1 MKKYKGDLI
10 FYMKSTFNNMIK
22 LCLCISLISGFFM
35 QKTVHADELNLFSDK
50 AISILADNGEVIYS
64 KNSNKVDFPASTTKI
79 MTAMVMMDHLNE
91 NDKIKMTKRSIQE
104 EKSNSQILFSTG
116 EVLDRN
122 TALTTMMIL
131 SANDLAYAIGERV
144 GGSMDNFVKMM
155 NEKAKKIGAYHTN
168 FMNPNGLPNTNHYTT
183 AHDLALITKEA
194 LKYPLIIKAMGT
206 KDAHINTSKQKNVYI
221 FNRGK
226 MFENP
231 YFYAGK
237 TGYTDSAR
245 NTLIE
250 IDKKDG
256 QMIINIL
263 LRSSKPQYLQDIKL
277 MDSYAFSRIHKKT
290 LIKKA
295 DWQKKVTL
303 SKNLIQTKI
312 SKDLAF
318 LTALGTNTNYDIKL
332 KPSSTIGEKYKE
344 NGISKNQ
351 KLGEVEVWANNE
363 KVLST
368 DLLAAKSYNR
378 PTLLSLNT
386 FLIAGSIILLLVV
399 IFYITRPKRKREY
412 M

>member
-1 MKKYKGDLI
+1 
-10 FYMKSTFNNMIK
+10 MKSTFNNIMK
-22 LCLCISLISGFFM
+22 LCLSISLISSFFI
-35 QKTVHADELNLFSDK
+35 QKTVHADEINLFSDK
-50 AISILADNGEVIYS
+50 AISILADSGEVIYS
-64 KNSNKVDFPASTTKI
+64 KNANKVDFPASTTKI
-79 MTAMVMMDHLNE
+79 MTAMVMMDYLKE
-91 NDKIKMTKRSIQE
+91 NDKIQMTNRSIQE
-104 EKSNSQILFSTG
+104 EKSNSQILFTEG

-122 TALTTMMIL
+122 TALKTMMIL

-144 GGSMDNFVKMM
+144 GGNMDKFVKMM
-155 NEKAKKIGAYHTN
+155 NEKAKKIGANHTN
-168 FMNPNGLPNTNHYTT
+168 FMNPNGLHNVNHYTT

-206 KDAHINTSKQKNVYI
+206 KDARISTSKQKNVYI

-226 MFENP
+226 MFKNP

-277 MDSYAFSRIHKKT
+277 LDSYSFSRIHKKT
-290 LIKKA
+290 LIKQG
-295 DWQKKVTL
+295 DWQRELKIRN
-303 SKNLIQTKI
+303 NLIQTKI
-312 SKDLAF
+312 SNDLSF
-318 LTALGTNTNYDIKL
+318 LTALGSNVNYDIKI
-332 KPSSTIGEKYKE
+332 KPLNAVAKSYKE

-351 KLGEVEVWANNE
+351 KLGTVEVWTNNE
-363 KVLST
+363 ELFST
-368 DLLAAKSYNR
+368 ALLAAKSYDR
-378 PTLLSLNT
+378 PTILSMNT
-386 FLIAGSIILLLVV
+386 FIIAGSVILLLVL
-399 IFYITRPKRKREY
+399 IYFITKPKRKREY

>member
-1 MKKYKGDLI
+1 
-10 FYMKSTFNNMIK
+10 MKSTFNNIMK
-22 LCLCISLISGFFM
+22 LCLSISLISSFFI
-35 QKTVHADELNLFSDK
+35 QKTVHADEINLFSDK
-50 AISILADNGEVIYS
+50 AISILADSGEVIYS
-64 KNSNKVDFPASTTKI
+64 KNANKVDFPASTTKI
-79 MTAMVMMDHLNE
+79 MTAMVMMDHLKE
-91 NDKIKMTKRSIQE
+91 NDKIQMTKRSIQE
-104 EKSNSQILFSTG
+104 EKSNSQILFTEG

-122 TALTTMMIL
+122 TALKTMMIL

-144 GGSMDNFVKMM
+144 GGNMDNFVRMM
-155 NEKAKKIGAYHTN
+155 NEKAKKIGANHTN
-168 FMNPNGLPNTNHYTT
+168 FMNPNGLHNVNHYTT

-206 KDAHINTSKQKNVYI
+206 KDARISTSKQKNVYI

-226 MFENP
+226 MFKNP

-277 MDSYAFSRIHKKT
+277 LDSYAFSRIHKKT
-290 LIKKA
+290 LIKQG
-295 DWQKKVTL
+295 DWQRELKIRN
-303 SKNLIQTKI
+303 NLIQTKI
-312 SKDLAF
+312 PNDLSF
-318 LTALGTNTNYDIKL
+318 LTALGSNVNYDIKI
-332 KPSSTIGEKYKE
+332 KPLNVIDKSYKE

-351 KLGEVEVWANNE
+351 KLGTVEVWTNNE
-363 KVLST
+363 ELFST
-368 DLLAAKSYNR
+368 ALLAAKSYDR
-378 PTLLSLNT
+378 PTIVSMNT
-386 FLIAGSIILLLVV
+386 FIIAGSVILLLVL
-399 IFYITRPKRKREY
+399 IYFITKPKRKREY

>member
-1 MKKYKGDLI
+1 
-10 FYMKSTFNNMIK
+10 MKSTFTNIIK
-22 LCLCISLISGFFM
+22 FCLCFSLISSFFI
-35 QKTVHADELNLFSDK
+35 QKTVHADEINLFSDK
-50 AISILADNGEVIYS
+50 AISILADSGEVIYS
-64 KNSNKVDFPASTTKI
+64 KNANKVDFPASTTKI
-79 MTAMVMMDHLNE
+79 MTAMVMMDHLKE
-91 NDKIKMTKRSIQE
+91 NDKIQMTKRSIQE
-104 EKSNSQILFSTG
+104 EKSNSQILFSEG

-122 TALTTMMIL
+122 TALKTMMIL

-144 GGSMDNFVKMM
+144 GGNMDNFVKMM
-155 NEKAKKIGAYHTN
+155 NEKAKMIGAYHTN
-168 FMNPNGLPNTNHYTT
+168 FMNPNGLHNVNHYTT

-206 KDAHINTSKQKNVYI
+206 KDARISTSKQKNVYI

-226 MFENP
+226 MFKNP

-277 MDSYAFSRIHKKT
+277 LDSYAFSRIHKKT
-290 LIKKA
+290 LIKQS
-295 DWQKKVTL
+295 DWQRELKIR
-303 SKNLIQTKI
+303 NDLIQTKI
-312 SKDLAF
+312 PNDLSF
-318 LTALGTNTNYDIKL
+318 LTALGTNTNYDIKI
-332 KPSSTIGEKYKE
+332 KPLSAIDKSYKE

-351 KLGEVEVWANNE
+351 KLGTVEVWTNNE
-363 KVLST
+363 ELFST
-368 DLLAAKSYNR
+368 ALLAAKSYDR
-378 PTLLSLNT
+378 PTIVSMNT
-386 FLIAGSIILLLVV
+386 FIIAGSVILLLVL
-399 IFYITRPKRKREY
+399 IYFITKPKRKREY

>member
-1 MKKYKGDLI
+1 
-10 FYMKSTFNNMIK
+10 MKSTFNNIMK
-22 LCLCISLISGFFM
+22 LCLSISLISSFFI
-35 QKTVHADELNLFSDK
+35 QKTVHADEINLFSDK
-50 AISILADNGEVIYS
+50 AISILADSGEVIYS
-64 KNSNKVDFPASTTKI
+64 KNANKVDFPASTTKI
-79 MTAMVMMDHLNE
+79 MTAMVMMDHLKE
-91 NDKIKMTKRSIQE
+91 NDKIQMTKRSIQE
-104 EKSNSQILFSTG
+104 EKSNSQILFTEG

-122 TALTTMMIL
+122 TALKTMMIL

-144 GGSMDNFVKMM
+144 GGNMDNFVRMM
-155 NEKAKKIGAYHTN
+155 NEKAKKIGANHTN
-168 FMNPNGLPNTNHYTT
+168 FMNPNGLHNVNHYTT

-206 KDAHINTSKQKNVYI
+206 KDARISTSKQKNVYI

-226 MFENP
+226 MFKNP

-277 MDSYAFSRIHKKT
+277 LDSYAFSRIHKKT
-290 LIKKA
+290 LIKQG
-295 DWQKKVTL
+295 DWQRELKIRN
-303 SKNLIQTKI
+303 NLIQTKI
-312 SKDLAF
+312 PNDLSF
-318 LTALGTNTNYDIKL
+318 LTALGSNVNYDIKI
-332 KPSSTIGEKYKE
+332 KPLNAIDKSYKE

-351 KLGEVEVWANNE
+351 KLGTVEVWTNNE
-363 KVLST
+363 ELFST
-368 DLLAAKSYNR
+368 ALLAAKSYDR
-378 PTLLSLNT
+378 PTIVSMNT
-386 FLIAGSIILLLVV
+386 FIIAGSVILLLVL
-399 IFYITRPKRKREY
+399 IYFITKPKRKREY

>member
-1 MKKYKGDLI
+1 
-10 FYMKSTFNNMIK
+10 MKSTFNNIIK
-22 LCLCISLISGFFM
+22 LCLCISLISSFFI
-35 QKTVHADELNLFSDK
+35 QKTVHAEQIKLFSDK
-50 AISILADNGEVIYS
+50 AISILADSGEVIYS
-64 KNSNKVDFPASTTKI
+64 KNAEKVDFPASTTKI
-79 MTAMVMMDHLNE
+79 MTAMVMMDHLKE
-91 NDKIKMTKRSIQE
+91 NDKIQMTKRSIQE
-104 EKSNSQILFSTG
+104 EKSNSQILFSVG

-122 TALTTMMIL
+122 TALKTMMIL

-144 GGSMDNFVKMM
+144 GGNMDNFVKMM
-155 NEKAKKIGAYHTN
+155 NEKAKKIGANHTN
-168 FMNPNGLPNTNHYTT
+168 FMNPNGLHNVNHYTT

-206 KDAHINTSKQKNVYI
+206 KDARINTSKQKNVFI

-226 MFENP
+226 MFKNP

-277 MDSYAFSRIHKKT
+277 LDSYAFSRIHKKT
-290 LIKKA
+290 LIKQN
-295 DWQKKVTL
+295 DWQKELKIRDD
-303 SKNLIQTKI
+303 LIQTKI
-312 SKDLAF
+312 SNDLSF
-318 LTALGTNTNYDIKL
+318 LTALGANTNYDIKL
-332 KPSSTIGEKYKE
+332 KPLNAMDKSYKE

-351 KLGEVEVWANNE
+351 KIGTVEVWANNE
-363 KVLST
+363 KLFSSE
-368 DLLAAKSYNR
+368 LLAAISYDR
-378 PTLLSLNT
+378 PTILSINT
-386 FLIAGSIILLLVV
+386 FIIAGSVILLLVL
-399 IFYITRPKRKREY
+399 IFFITKPKRKREY

>member
-1 MKKYKGDLI
+1 
-10 FYMKSTFNNMIK
+10 MKSTFNNMMK
-22 LCLCISLISGFFM
+22 LCLSISLISSFFI
-35 QKTVHADELNLFSDK
+35 QKTVHADEISLFSDK
-50 AISILADNGEVIYS
+50 AISILADSGEVIYS
-64 KNSNKVDFPASTTKI
+64 KNANKVDFPASTTKI
-79 MTAMVMMDHLNE
+79 MTAMVMMDHLKE
-91 NDKIKMTKRSIQE
+91 NDKIQMTKRSIQE
-104 EKSNSQILFSTG
+104 EKSNSQILFSQG

-122 TALTTMMIL
+122 TAVKTMMIL

-144 GGSMDNFVKMM
+144 GGNMDNFVKMM
-155 NEKAKKIGAYHTN
+155 NEKAKKIGANHTN
-168 FMNPNGLPNTNHYTT
+168 FMNPNGLHNVNHYTT

-206 KDAHINTSKQKNVYI
+206 KDARISTSKQKNVYI

-226 MFENP
+226 MFKNP

-277 MDSYAFSRIHKKT
+277 LDSYAFSRIHKKT
-290 LIKKA
+290 LIKQG
-295 DWQKKVTL
+295 DWQRELKIRKD
-303 SKNLIQTKI
+303 LIQTKI
-312 SKDLAF
+312 PNDLSF
-318 LTALGTNTNYDIKL
+318 LTALGSNANYDIKI
-332 KPSSTIGEKYKE
+332 KPLNAIDKSYKE

-351 KLGEVEVWANNE
+351 KLGRVEVWTNSE
-363 KVLST
+363 ELFST
-368 DLLAAKSYNR
+368 ELLAAKSYDR
-378 PTLLSLNT
+378 PTILSMNT
-386 FLIAGSIILLLVV
+386 FIIAGSVILLLVL
-399 IFYITRPKRKREY
+399 IYFITKPKRKREY

>member
-1 MKKYKGDLI
+1 
-10 FYMKSTFNNMIK
+10 MKSTFNNIIK
-22 LCLCISLISGFFM
+22 LCLCISLISSFFI
-35 QKTVHADELNLFSDK
+35 QKTVHADEIKLFSDK
-50 AISILADNGEVIYS
+50 AISILADSGEVIYS
-64 KNSNKVDFPASTTKI
+64 KNANKVDFPASTTKI
-79 MTAMVMMDHLNE
+79 MTAMVMMDHLKE
-91 NDKIKMTKRSIQE
+91 NDKIQMTKRSIQE
-104 EKSNSQILFSTG
+104 EKSNSQILFSEG

-122 TALTTMMIL
+122 TALKTMMIL

-144 GGSMDNFVKMM
+144 GGNMDNFVKMM
-155 NEKAKKIGAYHTN
+155 NQKAKKIGANHTN
-168 FMNPNGLPNTNHYTT
+168 FINPNGLHNVNHYTT

-226 MFENP
+226 MFKNP
-231 YFYAGK
+231 YFFAGK

-277 MDSYAFSRIHKKT
+277 LDSYAFSRIHKKT
-290 LIKKA
+290 LIKQS
-295 DWQKKVTL
+295 DWQRELKIRDD
-303 SKNLIQTKI
+303 LIQTKI
-312 SKDLAF
+312 PNDLSF

-332 KPSSTIGEKYKE
+332 KPLSAIDNTYKE
-344 NGISKNQ
+344 NGISKDQ
-351 KLGEVEVWANNE
+351 KLGTVEVWANND
-363 KVLST
+363 KLLST
-368 DLLAAKSYNR
+368 ELLAAKSYDR
-378 PTLLSLNT
+378 PTILSMNT
-386 FLIAGSIILLLVV
+386 FIIAGSVILLLVV
-399 IFYITRPKRKREY
+399 IFFITKPKRKREY

>member
-1 MKKYKGDLI
+1 
-10 FYMKSTFNNMIK
+10 MKSTFNYIIK
-22 LCLCISLISGFFM
+22 LCLCISLISSFFI
-35 QKTVHADELNLFSDK
+35 QKTVHAEEIKLFSDK
-50 AISILADNGEVIYS
+50 AISILADSGEVIYS
-64 KNSNKVDFPASTTKI
+64 KNANKVDFPASTTKI
-79 MTAMVMMDHLNE
+79 MTAMVMMDHLKE
-91 NDKIKMTKRSIQE
+91 NDKIQMTKRSIQE
-104 EKSNSQILFSTG
+104 EKSNSQILFSEG
-116 EVLDRN
+116 EVLERN
-122 TALTTMMIL
+122 TALKTMMIL

-144 GGSMDNFVKMM
+144 GGNMDNFVKMM
-155 NEKAKKIGAYHTN
+155 NEKAKKIGANHTN
-168 FMNPNGLPNTNHYTT
+168 FMNPNGLHNVNHYTT

-226 MFENP
+226 MFKNP

-277 MDSYAFSRIHKKT
+277 LDSYSFSRIHKKT
-290 LIKKA
+290 LIKQS
-295 DWQKKVTL
+295 DWQRELKIRDD
-303 SKNLIQTKI
+303 LIQTKI
-312 SKDLAF
+312 PNDLSF
-318 LTALGTNTNYDIKL
+318 LTALGANTNYDIKL
-332 KPSSTIGEKYKE
+332 KPLTAIDKSYKK

-351 KLGEVEVWANNE
+351 KIGTVEVWANNE
-363 KVLST
+363 KLFSSE
-368 DLLAAKSYNR
+368 LLASKSYDR
-378 PTLLSLNT
+378 PTILSMNS
-386 FLIAGSIILLLVV
+386 FIIAGSVILLLLL
-399 IFYITRPKRKREY
+399 IFFITKPKRKREY

>member
-1 MKKYKGDLI
+1 
-10 FYMKSTFNNMIK
+10 MKSTFNNIIK
-22 LCLCISLISGFFM
+22 FCLCFSLISTFFI
-35 QKTVHADELNLFSDK
+35 QKTVHADEINLFSDK
-50 AISILADNGEVIYS
+50 AISILADSGEVIYS
-64 KNSNKVDFPASTTKI
+64 KNANKVDFPASTTKI
-79 MTAMVMMDHLNE
+79 MTAMVMMDHLKE
-91 NDKIKMTKRSIQE
+91 NDKIQMTKRSIQE
-104 EKSNSQILFSTG
+104 EKSNSQILFSEG

-122 TALTTMMIL
+122 TALKTMMIL

-144 GGSMDNFVKMM
+144 GGNMDNFVKMM
-155 NEKAKKIGAYHTN
+155 NEKAKMIGANHTN
-168 FMNPNGLPNTNHYTT
+168 FMNPNGLHNVNHYTT

-206 KDAHINTSKQKNVYI
+206 KDARISTSKQKNVYI

-226 MFENP
+226 MFKNP

-277 MDSYAFSRIHKKT
+277 LDSYAFSRIHNKT
-290 LIKKA
+290 LIKQS
-295 DWQKKVTL
+295 DWQRELKIR
-303 SKNLIQTKI
+303 NDLIQTKI
-312 SKDLAF
+312 PNDLSF
-318 LTALGTNTNYDIKL
+318 LTALGTNTNYDIKI
-332 KPSSTIGEKYKE
+332 KPLSAIDKSYKE

-351 KLGEVEVWANNE
+351 KLGRVEVWTKNE
-363 KVLST
+363 ELFST
-368 DLLAAKSYNR
+368 ELLAAKSYDR
-378 PTLLSLNT
+378 PTILSMST
-386 FLIAGSIILLLVV
+386 FIIAGSVILLLLL
-399 IFYITRPKRKREY
+399 IFFITKPKRKREY

>member
-1 MKKYKGDLI
+1 
-10 FYMKSTFNNMIK
+10 MKSTFNNIIK
-22 LCLCISLISGFFM
+22 LCLCFSLISSFFI
-35 QKTVHADELNLFSDK
+35 QKTVHAEEIKLFSDK
-50 AISILADNGEVIYS
+50 AISILADSGEVIYS
-64 KNSNKVDFPASTTKI
+64 KNANKVDFPASTTKI
-79 MTAMVMMDHLNE
+79 MTAMVMMDHLKE
-91 NDKIKMTKRSIQE
+91 NDKIQMTKRSIQE
-104 EKSNSQILFSTG
+104 EKSNSQILFSEG

-122 TALTTMMIL
+122 TALKTMMIL

-144 GGSMDNFVKMM
+144 GGNMDNFVKMM
-155 NEKAKKIGAYHTN
+155 NEKAKKIGANHTN
-168 FMNPNGLPNTNHYTT
+168 FMNPNGLHNVNHYTT

-226 MFENP
+226 MFKNP
-231 YFYAGK
+231 YFFAGK

-277 MDSYAFSRIHKKT
+277 LDSYAFSRIHKKT
-290 LIKKA
+290 LIKQN
-295 DWQKKVTL
+295 DWQRELKIRDD
-303 SKNLIQTKI
+303 LIQTKI
-312 SKDLAF
+312 PNDLSF

-332 KPSSTIGEKYKE
+332 KPLSVIDNTYKE

-351 KLGEVEVWANNE
+351 KLGTVEVWANND
-363 KVLST
+363 KLLST
-368 DLLAAKSYNR
+368 ELLAAKSYDR
-378 PTLLSLNT
+378 PTILSMNT
-386 FLIAGSIILLLVV
+386 FIIAGSVILLLVV
-399 IFYITRPKRKREY
+399 IFFITKPKRKREY